1 MTHENSLQEILK
13 KLEYYCSYQER
24 CHAEVVQKLFAL
36 KIPIFEQD
44 KIVVHLIEHN
54 FLNEERFAIAF
65 AIGKFH
71 QKKWGKIRIKNELKL
86 RAISNYL
93 ITKAIQSIDDAEYL
107 ATFEFLFE
115 KTCCQVLEKNKL
127 KRKKKI
133 QDYLVRKGW
142 ESDLIFSK
150 LKEF

>member
-1 MTHENSLQEILK
+1 MVPENSLQEIIK

-24 CHAEVVQKLFAL
+24 CHAEVTQKLFAL

-65 AIGKFH
+65 AVGKFH

-93 ITKAIQSIDDAEYL
+93 ITKALQSIDEVEYL
-107 ATFEFLFE
+107 ATFELLFE
-115 KTCCQVLEKNKL
+115 KACHQVLEQNKL
-127 KRKKKI
+127 KKKKKI
-133 QDYLVRKGW
+133 QEYLLRKGW
-142 ESDLIFSK
+142 ESELILTK
-150 LKEF
+150 CKEF